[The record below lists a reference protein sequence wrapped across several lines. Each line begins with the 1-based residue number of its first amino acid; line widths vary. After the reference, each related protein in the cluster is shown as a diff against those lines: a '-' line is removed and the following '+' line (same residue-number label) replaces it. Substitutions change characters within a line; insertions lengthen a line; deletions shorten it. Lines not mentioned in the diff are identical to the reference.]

1 MRDLDDYLIQYNHL
15 PFEDIQILYR
25 RKKVLEILNEINP
38 KHVLERGCGFSPLF
52 LDYKKYTNFTLVEPL
67 KKFFENANKFRNGDE
82 RIKIYKNLF
91 EESYEDLRNK
101 KYDFIVASSILHEL
115 DDPNQFLDTIKK
127 LSNPSTVSCIIV
139 PNSHSFHR
147 LLAVSMGLIEN
158 EFEMSNTQLR
168 MQQNSTFNLDNLCQ
182 LIKEKDLTLFL
193 LKLFH

>member
-1 MRDLDDYLIQYNHL
+1 M
-15 PFEDIQILYR
+15 
-25 RKKVLEILNEINP
+25 
-38 KHVLERGCGFSPLF
+38 
-52 LDYKKYTNFTLVEPL
+52 
-67 KKFFENANKFRNGDE
+67 
-82 RIKIYKNLF
+82 
-91 EESYEDLRNK
+91 RNK

-158 EFEMSNTQLR
+158 EFEMSNTQVR

-182 LIKEKDLTLFL
+182 LIKEKGFNPFFTETFFIKPFTHKQMAQIFNENIINYKILDGLYNLSKL
-193 LKLFH
+193 LPDIGSEILVLSKLQ